1 MSVVII
7 QLFRRILGA
16 AFQICDLR
24 YSKDYVMTFWRLFHV
39 IYLNFSCLSGPIYKG
54 SEQKSFSIIV
64 GCSFNISL
72 VFSLK
77 KYPLNSMCCFSIEIY
92 SIKKLQCSGGNFIIL
107 FLFQFLLMEL
117 KVEFWEFVLNNDWD
131 YFNTDEFLHFNTLI
145 FDGSRSK
152 MWIPESFPEQS
163 SEDTHPE
170 LWHASAQQPF
180 SPTGLRHLPPATLH
194 MQNNPETRK
203 RPSLHKLVT
212 SQFPSEKHRSTSQ
225 CLFAATFRKSGVQF
239 PALEREQGSGPIQR
253 DPVNHDV
260 NRAPGPVWRYL
271 RIGRA
276 LYSVRCWLLT

>member
-16 AFQICDLR
+16 AMQICDLR

-170 LWHASAQQPF
+170 LWHASASNPSRRQVSDIFLRQPF
-180 SPTGLRHLPPATLH
+180 TCKTTPKRVKDPLYTNWWLPSSPARNTDQHLNAFSQPPSGSPGC
-194 MQNNPETRK
+194 N
-203 RPSLHKLVT
+203 
-212 SQFPSEKHRSTSQ
+212 
-225 CLFAATFRKSGVQF
+225 FR
-239 PALEREQGSGPIQR
+239 R
-253 DPVNHDV
+253 
-260 NRAPGPVWRYL
+260 
-271 RIGRA
+271 
-276 LYSVRCWLLT
+276 